1 MSLVFFI
8 LYICKM
14 KKLMKEKNQA
24 VPDEVLSKEFLNQ
37 FKTEADVSKFL
48 KQLHAQVLEK
58 MLEGEM
64 DVHLGYE
71 KNSVTG
77 NNSGN
82 SRNGSYPKKIQTE
95 HGEAVISILR
105 DRNGKFEPIAVPKH
119 ESRGLSI
126 EKLVI
131 SLYAKGM
138 SVSDIE
144 EEMREIYE
152 VELSTSAISIITNKV
167 NRLPRSGRTALL
179 IPFISLSGWTE
190 SSLRCG
196 ITAGSSTR
204 PYIFASD

>member
-1 MSLVFFI
+1 
-8 LYICKM
+8 
-14 KKLMKEKNQA
+14 MKEKNQV
-24 VPDEVLSKEFLNQ
+24 VPDEVLSKEFLSQ

-64 DVHLGYE
+64 DAHLGYE
-71 KNSVTG
+71 KNSVAG

-95 HGEAVISILR
+95 HGESVISIPR
-105 DRNGKFEPIAVPKH
+105 DRNGQFEPIAVPKH

-138 SVSDIE
+138 SVSDIDRTLYIGHFHHYQQGKPGCSGMAE
-144 EEMREIYE
+144 PPFGSC
-152 VELSTSAISIITNKV
+152 LSHC
-167 NRLPRSGRTALL
+167 LDGRYCLQGT
-179 IPFISLSGWTE
+179 G
-190 SSLRCG
+190 
-196 ITAGSSTR
+196 
-204 PYIFASD
+204 

>member
-1 MSLVFFI
+1 
-8 LYICKM
+8 M
-14 KKLMKEKNQA
+14 KKIMKEKNHV
-24 VPDEVLSKEFLNQ
+24 VPDEVLSKEFLSQ

-64 DVHLGYE
+64 DAHLGYE
-71 KNSVTG
+71 KNSVSG
-77 NNSGN
+77 HNSGN

-95 HGEAVISILR
+95 HGEAVIPIPR
-105 DRNGKFEPIAVPKH
+105 DRNGEFNPIVVPKH

-138 SVSDIE
+138 IVSDIE

-152 VELSTSAISIITNKV
+152 IELSTSAISIIRTKST
-167 NRLPRSGRTALL
+167 RLLRNGRTALWVL
-179 IPFISLSGWTE
+179 SISSFGWTVLYSRFVTTE
-190 SSLRCG
+190 K
-196 ITAGSSTR
+196 SSTR
-204 PYIFASD
+204 LSISVSV